1 MPTIENNGL
10 MMMKLIRIRSLKS
23 KIILFFILFASIVL
37 LLQIG
42 IFQHWIGTIILEKS
56 DAYFQETVHQVGKR
70 VDLQLKQFTTMATG
84 MSNNQ
89 VVKNYLSDLKKQ
101 TINYNIAKYKISN
114 EILRTTNLEWIDHI
128 YIFPVGSQPINL
140 YYSIPVFEVDPK
152 IKSLLDGGFE
162 NNPDEM
168 IWMDL
173 QSDPYSFSTLLLI
186 HEKDSLGIL
195 KMGLNESFFS
205 QILDEV
211 RLGKEGKVYLAKDH
225 RIIYAKNRELI
236 GKQVSVLDN
245 IHSTQVEV
253 DMDEKGWSL
262 IGVVPQNEILNQ
274 IDQFNQIFIFMV
286 ILILAAIMAFAMATA
301 RVVLRPLKKIMK
313 GMESIQQGNL
323 NIVLDHNNNDE
334 FSTIFVH
341 FNYMVERVHNLIETI
356 YQQQMHNRKAE
367 LLSLLSKLNPHFLYN
382 SLDMIYWKAII
393 KGEEEI
399 GGIIVALSNILR
411 YSISH
416 ENEFVT
422 VTEDMKQLENYLMI
436 QSMRFEDKLQYE
448 FQIQKEIADYRIP
461 KLAIQPL
468 VENSIKYAFL
478 DMKHDGNIRIRGYMD
493 ADDLF
498 FEVADNG
505 IGMTEEKIQLLL
517 SSCES
522 GSEEAGIGIQLV
534 HQRAK
539 YIYGEGYGVSIES
552 AIGKGTTI
560 KVRLGKKM
568 EKKLAAIL

>member
-1 MPTIENNGL
+1 
-10 MMMKLIRIRSLKS
+10 MMKLIRIRSLKS

-42 IFQHWIGTIILEKS
+42 IFQHWIGAIILEKS

-89 VVKNYLSDLKKQ
+89 VVKNYLSDLKKHA
-101 TINYNIAKYKISN
+101 INYNIAKYKISN

-140 YYSIPVFEVDPK
+140 YYTIPVFEVDPR
-152 IKSLLDGGFE
+152 ISSLLYRGFE

-168 IWMDL
+168 IWADL
-173 QSDPYSFSTLLLI
+173 QSEPYSFSTFLMI

-195 KMGLNESFFS
+195 KIGLNETFFS

-211 RLGKEGKVYLAKDH
+211 RLGKEGKVYLAKDN

-236 GKQVSVLDN
+236 GKQLSVLDH
-245 IHSTQVEV
+245 IHSTQVEY

-274 IDQFNQIFIFMV
+274 IEQFNRIFIFMV

-323 NIVLDHNNNDE
+323 NIVLNHKNNDE

-341 FNYMVERVHNLIETI
+341 FNYMVERVHNLIETT

-399 GGIIVALSNILR
+399 GVIIVALSNILR

-422 VTEDMKQLENYLMI
+422 VTEDMEQLENYLMI

-448 FQIQKEIADYRIP
+448 FQIQKEILDYRIP

-468 VENSIKYAFL
+468 VENSIKYAFQ
-478 DMKHDGNIRIRGYMD
+478 DMKHDGNILIRGYMD
-493 ADDLF
+493 VDDLF

-505 IGMTEEKIQLLL
+505 VGMSEEKIRLLL

-539 YIYGEGYGVSIES
+539 YIYGEGFGVSIES
-552 AIGKGTTI
+552 ATGKGTTI

-568 EKKLAAIL
+568 E